1 METILLVVQVILA
14 LGIIGLVLI
23 QRTDQDSLG
32 GLGGGSGL
40 GVVSGRAKANFFTRL
55 TAIMA
60 ALFMLNSMALT
71 IIVSRSGASSIIDK
85 VEGSQ
90 PKEVTVPIADKPT
103 EEGAPADAAKDIE
116 PATDENTEEKTVSP
130 EEAPAAESTAPEE
143 KNTETDKNAA
153 PADEKQQEK
162 PESAEPETIEVPK
175 AQ

>member
-1 METILLVVQVILA
+1 METILLVVQVFLA

-90 PKEVTVPIADKPT
+90 PKEVTVPTADKPA
-103 EEGAPADAAKDIE
+103 EEGSASTDSKDIAPAQDE
-116 PATDENTEEKTVSP
+116 PPVSDENTVAP
-130 EEAPAAESTAPEE
+130 EEDSTAPAEE
-143 KNTETDKNAA
+143 KVEIPATSEEEK
-153 PADEKQQEK
+153 PADEKSDK
-162 PESAEPETIEVPK
+162 AEPETIEVPK
-175 AQ
+175 AE